1 MIQVAIALGSNLGN
15 RLGNILNATQLLFSL
30 LNAKEIKLSSF
41 YFSQPLTLPDYKQ
54 KVNAFVNAVLLAKV
68 YQGPLELLAGL
79 KKIERQVGRITRKD
93 RWVEREVD
101 LDILLFDNLIFNNRH
116 LTIPHLEM
124 LNRDFVLAPLSELLH
139 DANHPITQQNF
150 YYLNQLVRPKYIT
163 NVLRI

>member
-1 MIQVAIALGSNLGN
+1 MMQVAIALGSNLGN

-54 KVNAFVNAVLLAKV
+54 QGRAFVNAVLLAKV

-79 KKIERQVGRITRKD
+79 KEIEAQVGRIARKAK
-93 RWVEREVD
+93 WAEREVD
-101 LDILLFDNLIFNNRH
+101 LDILLFENLVFNNNH

-124 LNRDFVLAPLSELLH
+124 LRRDFVLAPLSELLA

-163 NVLRI
+163 NVFKI